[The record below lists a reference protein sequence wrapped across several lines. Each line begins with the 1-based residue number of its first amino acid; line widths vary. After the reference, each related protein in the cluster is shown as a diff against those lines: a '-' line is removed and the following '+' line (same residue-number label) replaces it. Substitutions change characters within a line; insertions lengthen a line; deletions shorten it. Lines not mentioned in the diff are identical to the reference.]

1 MAQEGDVR
9 SIHTLGMLYMQ
20 GSLHTDQDLSK
31 AASYFQLGADASY
44 SASSGQLGVHSN
56 FKKIMLSSEFVL

>member
-20 GSLHTDQDLSK
+20 GSLHTDQDLQK
-31 AASYFQLGADASY
+31 AAGYFELGAEASFA
-44 SASSGQLGVHSN
+44 ASSGQFG
-56 FKKIMLSSEFVL
+56 KYCA